1 MWSAGIHVLNY
12 QSFRQIFR
20 QIDRS
25 DFAVPSPSS
34 LQILCVLEC
43 DIIAWSN
50 ENFILKGHKDICA
63 KFNCNLIKRSASSVR
78 LKTDMAKKNLFL
90 TEKKSTKLSKKAE
103 TIFKYSFGYLQCKT
117 IMLEHDHTIMY
128 PSKRCQIKS
137 PSTKSEGMC

>member
-34 LQILCVLEC
+34 LQMLCVLEC
-43 DIIAWSN
+43 DIIAWTN

-78 LKTDMAKKNLFL
+78 LKTDMAQKKPV
-90 TEKKSTKLSKKAE
+90 KSTKLSKKAE
-103 TIFKYSFGYLQCKT
+103 TIFKYSVGYLQCQT